1 MLADG
6 RVRAARRSE
15 NEGVAGAPRKGA
27 FVNREVVSEAR
38 LAPGKWTKIQVTYD
52 LRKLRLYI
60 DGRLQGEV
68 ESAPIA
74 NHEWETHLI
83 MGAKCSWVWN
93 PKDNFKGDLRNIR
106 IYGRNLAPGEFL

>member
-1 MLADG
+1 M
-6 RVRAARRSE
+6 
-15 NEGVAGAPRKGA
+15 
-27 FVNREVVSEAR
+27 NREVVSEAR

-83 MGAKCSWVWN
+83 IGAKCSWVWN

-106 IYGRNLAPGEFL
+106 IYGRNLAPSEFL